1 MPGFKLD
8 GSSHSGIKH
17 MDSEPNLYSVKT
29 SYRKIIAKL

>member
-1 MPGFKLD
+1 MPDFKLD

-17 MDSEPNLYSVKT
+17 MDSERNVYSVKT